1 MSTNPSIKEQ
11 NRWHV
16 LTACFLAYAFDAMDF
31 MLLAVAMPVIIRDF
45 HLPLAMAGL
54 IGTATLI
61 GVGLSSVMVGWYAD
75 NYGRKRAL
83 IGSLLVFG
91 VFTAAIALSRGW
103 LDMMVMRFLAGLGL
117 GGVWGVAAAFIGET
131 FGPHQ
136 RGRAMSLVS
145 SAWPVGFGIAATLA
159 RVILPTYGWR
169 VLFLCGFG
177 AIVAAIYTMYF
188 VRESAVWVASREK
201 AGITAQKIS
210 IAEIFS
216 DELRWTTI
224 FGTLAATFALV
235 GYWGA
240 NTWIPTY
247 LSKERGLSAA
257 SMTTFV
263 ILLNVGMFV
272 GLQLFGWLSDK
283 IGRVPSLLLSF
294 VGATIMMPLYSLTGS
309 NAVLLWMGPV
319 MALFFSFSGI
329 FGSYFAEIYPLRV
342 RSLGAGFC
350 FNVGRGLSAFAPF
363 VLGALASRTS
373 LATSIA
379 LCGAGFALAAVFT
392 IALAV
397 TRRRVPQQLELA
409 IGSAFPESN

>member
-1 MSTNPSIKEQ
+1 MSMKPSGVEQ

-45 HLPLAMAGL
+45 HLSLAMAGL

-61 GVGLSSVMVGWYAD
+61 GVGLSSVLVGLCAD
-75 NYGRKRAL
+75 NYGRKSAL

-91 VFTAAIALSRGW
+91 VFTAAIAFSRGW
-103 LDMMVMRFLAGLGL
+103 LDLMVLRFLAGLGL
-117 GGVWGVAAAFIGET
+117 GGVWGVAAAFIGEV
-131 FGPHQ
+131 FGSRQ
-136 RGRAMSLVS
+136 RGRAMALVI
-145 SAWPVGFGIAATLA
+145 SAWPVGFGVAAALA
-159 RVILPTYGWR
+159 RFILPGYGWR

-177 AIVAAIYTMYF
+177 AIVAAIYTMCF
-188 VRESAVWVASREK
+188 VRESAVWVADQEK
-201 AGITAQKIS
+201 AGVARHKVSIS
-210 IAEIFS
+210 EIFS

-247 LSKERGLSAA
+247 LSKERGLGAA
-257 SMTTFV
+257 NMTTFV

-272 GLQLFGWLSDK
+272 GLQLFGWLSDR
-283 IGRVPSLLLSF
+283 IGRVRSLILSF
-294 VGATIMMPLYSLTGS
+294 VGATIMMPLYSLTSS

-363 VLGALASRTS
+363 VLGAIAAKTNLS
-373 LATSIA
+373 TSIA

-392 IALAV
+392 VALAI
-397 TRRRVPQQLELA
+397 TRRRASLHVELA
-409 IGSAFPESN
+409 V